1 MDYEALKDQVAE
13 IAKIAG
19 SVPERFQER
28 CFEILLNALVA
39 GAGKA
44 PPPITAG
51 AGGAGAG
58 KPDVSPGDGD
68 SDQVPTPSQMRVFMQ
83 RTSVTADEL
92 AKVVAFLDSEVHF
105 IREPSPNQVTTGQM
119 EWALLLALKNG
130 IETNS
135 LAADPEA
142 IRSMCQEKGYYDAGN
157 FAAIFKRSAYAKWF
171 KKPLESQGEPQPLTA
186 DGQQALGKLIK
197 RLATD

>member
-1 MDYEALKDQVAE
+1 MKFDELKDQVVE

-44 PPPITAG
+44 PPTTAD
-51 AGGAGAG
+51 AEPASSG
-58 KPDVSPGDGD
+58 KPDASPGDGAT
-68 SDQVPTPSQMRVFMQ
+68 DQVPTPSQMRVFMQ

-105 IREPSPNQVTTGQM
+105 IREPSPTKVTTGQM
-119 EWALLLALKNG
+119 EWALLLSLKNG

-142 IRSMCQEKGYYDAGN
+142 IRSICQEKGYYDAAN
-157 FAAIFKRSAYAKWF
+157 FAAIFKRPAYAKWF

-197 RLATD
+197 RLATE